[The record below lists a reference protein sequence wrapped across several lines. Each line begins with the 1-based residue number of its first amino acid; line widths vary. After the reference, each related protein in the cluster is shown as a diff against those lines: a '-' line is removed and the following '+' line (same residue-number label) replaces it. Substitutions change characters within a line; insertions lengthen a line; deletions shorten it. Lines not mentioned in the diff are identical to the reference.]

1 MLPMNK
7 VLIIE
12 DDKDISEL
20 ISLHLNDMD
29 YVSERAYDGKDGLLK
44 ALNNDY
50 KFIILDIRLP
60 GMDGFEICKQI
71 RMNKNKVPLIMLT
84 SKAEEIDRV
93 LGLEIGA
100 DDYIT
105 KPFSIREL
113 IARIKAILRRVDNT
127 RRATDDNKNNEIEY
141 DNFYLNPS
149 KRIVKVHGKRIE
161 LSPKEFD
168 LLLLLANNPGV
179 TYNRM
184 QLLNSV
190 WGYEFEGFE
199 HTVNSH
205 INRLRS
211 KIEKDMAHP
220 DFILTTWGV
229 GYKFRE
235 V

>member
-1 MLPMNK
+1 MDK

-20 ISLHLNDMD
+20 ISIHVGDMNFEVD
-29 YVSERAYDGKDGLLK
+29 KAYDGKDGLMK
-44 ALNNDY
+44 ALNNAY
-50 KFIILDIRLP
+50 KCILLDIRLP
-60 GMDGFEICKQI
+60 LMDGFEVCKRI
-71 RMNKNKVPLIMLT
+71 RQEKINTPVLMLT
-84 SKAEEIDRV
+84 SKSEEIDKV

-113 IARIKAILRRVDNT
+113 IARIKAVLRRIEMTQKVSEENDLEIKSGNLYI
-127 RRATDDNKNNEIEY
+127 NEA
-141 DNFYLNPS
+141 
-149 KRIVKVHGKRIE
+149 KRIVEINSKRVE

-168 LLLLLANNPGV
+168 LLLLLASNPGK
-179 TYNRM
+179 TFSRM
-184 QLLNSV
+184 TLLNQV

-205 INRLRS
+205 INRLRT
-211 KIEKDMAHP
+211 KIEANLNKP
-220 DFILTTWGV
+220 EYILTTWGV

-235 V
+235 D